1 MHNEEKIDKFLNAEL
16 VFKAVFM
23 LSKSYLPDMKLSI
36 APPPSS
42 PPPGLW

>member
-1 MHNEEKIDKFLNAEL
+1 MHNEEKIDRFFNAEL

-36 APPPSS
+36 TPPPPPPS
-42 PPPGLW
+42 G